1 MKLQRKSSNYFDI
14 IRMEREGVEK
24 AGVAGLMSGVQEWR
38 SGGKRKILRKE
49 GGARRWRKSQNP
61 HAPTRSGHAAH
72 KSWPLAKG
80 LPPSTGPCA
89 TKYSKKCSIELKQH
103 CLTCLRDYS
112 KSYLTCS

>member
-1 MKLQRKSSNYFDI
+1 
-14 IRMEREGVEK
+14 MEREGAEK
-24 AGVAGLMSGVQEWR
+24 AGVAGLMSGVQEMAIR
-38 SGGKRKILRKE
+38 REAENFEKR
-49 GGARRWRKSQNP
+49 GWRKKMEKKSKSACPEQV
-61 HAPTRSGHAAH
+61 GHAAH

-103 CLTCLRDYS
+103 CLTYLRDYS

>member
-24 AGVAGLMSGVQEWR
+24 AGVAGLMSGVKKWR

-80 LPPSTGPCA
+80 LPPQYWSMRHEVFE
-89 TKYSKKCSIELKQH
+89 KMQHRIETTL
-103 CLTCLRDYS
+103 LDIPARLF
-112 KSYLTCS
+112 